1 MSASAQKPLE
11 LIQARNLITSLS
23 TPTLLVN
30 RDGDVIF
37 YNDAAGGLLG
47 QRYEETGTLSAQD
60 WVRAF
65 GPFDED
71 GEPLPVDR
79 QPLTGALRRGRAGH
93 ALYRIKTVAGAE
105 YEIEVSGVPLVVG
118 DGFRGAMIFFWA
130 TREDGE

>member
-11 LIQARNLITSLS
+11 LIQARNLLTSLS

-30 RDGDVIF
+30 SDGDVIF
-37 YNDAAGGLLG
+37 YNDAAGALLG

-60 WVRAF
+60 WVCAF

-79 QPLTGALRRGRAGH
+79 QPLTAALRRGRAGH
-93 ALYRIKTVAGAE
+93 ALYRIRTVADGE
-105 YEIEVSGVPLVVG
+105 YEIEVSGVPLVVA
-118 DGFRGAMIFFWA
+118 DGFQGAMIFFWSS
-130 TREDGE
+130 RERGE